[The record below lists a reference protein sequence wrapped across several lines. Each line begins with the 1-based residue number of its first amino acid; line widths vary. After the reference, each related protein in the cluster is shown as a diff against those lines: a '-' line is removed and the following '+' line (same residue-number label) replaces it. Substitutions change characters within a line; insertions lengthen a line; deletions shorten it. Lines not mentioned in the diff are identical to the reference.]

1 MTRPVFFFLI
11 LIVLGCSHYRN
22 KEIVTLPT
30 HGAIKLMKRNDS
42 IPTVSLF
49 PNKAEEYY
57 LFTDLKDVSGFDG
70 IVPNLEYEYIAL
82 DNSIGYIGE
91 VKNILFIKDRIIIHD
106 GSVNDVAVFIFTM
119 EGVGIKRIKAGGRGP
134 SEFLGIAQI
143 FTFPGADYFVVKD
156 DKSSRFQY
164 FDLNG
169 EYIKTEHTM
178 LHISACM
185 PINDSVLVSGSSYR
199 QNYHIED
206 LVEYSIYS
214 GVKDS
219 IIYKGLPYKHYQ
231 KTFWAV
237 NSFFTNYRGDIQIR
251 QHASDSIY
259 QILNDS
265 TYFVPYVVKFDK
277 SVQQKFES
285 MPVETNFD
293 ELYWEYTTKSGYQD
307 ILSFLENDNCIHY
320 ICGLGDGLRYGYLY
334 DKQNNKTYKFSTVFP
349 AHPIKLLYTG
359 EAPVTI
365 HENKFVAA
373 IPGYKIFNGTKRN
386 LVTYDENGNII
397 TEVPVEYDESVAH
410 IVENINEN
418 SNPVLML
425 YRFEFN

>member
-22 KEIVTLPT
+22 KEFVTLPT

-119 EGVGIKRIKAGGRGP
+119 EGVGIKRIKAEGRGP

-231 KTFWAV
+231 KTF
-237 NSFFTNYRGDIQIR
+237 
-251 QHASDSIY
+251 
-259 QILNDS
+259 
-265 TYFVPYVVKFDK
+265 
-277 SVQQKFES
+277 
-285 MPVETNFD
+285 
-293 ELYWEYTTKSGYQD
+293 
-307 ILSFLENDNCIHY
+307 
-320 ICGLGDGLRYGYLY
+320 
-334 DKQNNKTYKFSTVFP
+334 
-349 AHPIKLLYTG
+349 
-359 EAPVTI
+359 
-365 HENKFVAA
+365 
-373 IPGYKIFNGTKRN
+373 
-386 LVTYDENGNII
+386 
-397 TEVPVEYDESVAH
+397 
-410 IVENINEN
+410 
-418 SNPVLML
+418 
-425 YRFEFN
+425 